1 MGGRASASAAIKT
14 RSRKIPYL
22 VVFIKN
28 SHSGTQQKCC
38 TSACTHAS
46 SENKT
51 CSPQIVFTFLSAWDC
66 QGHAEQTGPRRRAWQ
81 VRRPIQYNC
90 RNSSR
95 GMEVVFRSSQQQ
107 QQYSRSVAT
116 RNVSVMQTFFFF
128 YYSFLH
134 SEVLGHNQGSWVE
147 ELLPEPRFP
156 DFSPHH
162 FITVQQP
169 KCWWPVC
176 PAAIRQ
182 NGVSLWGKWTPVTPQ
197 DEER

>member
-116 RNVSVMQTFFFF
+116 RNVSVMQAFFF
-128 YYSFLH
+128 
-134 SEVLGHNQGSWVE
+134 
-147 ELLPEPRFP
+147 LLF
-156 DFSPHH
+156 FSP
-162 FITVQQP
+162 QRSAGSQP
-169 KCWWPVC
+169 RLLGGGVTSWTTFPWFL
-176 PAAIRQ
+176 PAPFHYSAA
-182 NGVSLWGKWTPVTPQ
+182 T
-197 DEER
+197 

>member
-1 MGGRASASAAIKT
+1 MGGRVSASAAIKT

-51 CSPQIVFTFLSAWDC
+51 CSPQIVFTFLSAWHC

-116 RNVSVMQTFFFF
+116 RNASVMQTFFFF
-128 YYSFLH
+128 IIL
-134 SEVLGHNQGSWVE
+134 
-147 ELLPEPRFP
+147 
-156 DFSPHH
+156 FS
-162 FITVQQP
+162 TA
-169 KCWWPVC
+169 KCWVTTKALGWRSYFLNHVSLISPRTISLQCSNLSADDLSVLLLSGKMVC
-176 PAAIRQ
+176 PFGGNEHQ
-182 NGVSLWGKWTPVTPQ
+182 
-197 DEER
+197 